1 MFLEGLPGIGK
12 TTILGYIQKLNSNI
26 KTVPEIINGVQPAYE
41 LQDQQFYMDN
51 DDRKINMYNQG
62 NIVIDRGPLSTF
74 VYNVVRKLED
84 PSYRYNINKIYN
96 WFIKYKQFYQ
106 MQNVSVIYLTNN
118 GKKYNLTSF
127 KKTDTFG
134 AVKNQKLAEIFSIL
148 ILRKYVKNYRI
159 IEYDFSKCQE
169 VLNEIVNKFMCS

>member
-1 MFLEGLPGIGK
+1 MKKLVFLEGLPGIGK

-84 PSYRYNINKIYN
+84 PSYRYNINKIYKK
-96 WFIKYKQFYQ
+96 IK
-106 MQNVSVIYLTNN
+106 
-118 GKKYNLTSF
+118 
-127 KKTDTFG
+127 
-134 AVKNQKLAEIFSIL
+134 
-148 ILRKYVKNYRI
+148 
-159 IEYDFSKCQE
+159 
-169 VLNEIVNKFMCS
+169 